1 MDLGSS
7 LCYQRLMSKCCSMLS
22 LLRNKKDFINVASK
36 KRRKDQIN
44 TVVFDPFLFGIK
56 DLEHL
61 YLLLRGQNGL

>member
-1 MDLGSS
+1 
-7 LCYQRLMSKCCSMLS
+7 MLS